1 MGTIYFFEI
10 VSTGLSVPRKRRVV
24 VGKHTFLMD
33 PAGRFIRTT
42 NNIDVEE
49 KLRV

>member
-1 MGTIYFFEI
+1 MGTICFFEI

-24 VGKHTFLMD
+24 VGKHTWMD

-42 NNIDVEE
+42 NNIGVEE